1 MFTLNISMIKKLAI
15 IGNGTA
21 GSLATTHF
29 IRHTDWQVDWYYDPA
44 IPPQAVGEGSN
55 LVMPRSLHA
64 NLGFYHHDLDK
75 INGTFKNGIFKSGWA
90 DGHDFFHGFMP
101 PHVGYHFNAN
111 GLQKYILEKLS
122 GDPRLTVKEQNID
135 ANAIDTDF
143 VLDCSGKPADYT
155 DYNLLETIP
164 VNSVHVNQCFW
175 DYPQFQHT
183 LTIARPYGWVFG
195 IPLQNRCSIGYLY
208 NNTINTLEEVKEDIK
223 TIFEQYKLTPSN
235 TTNSF
240 TFKNYYR
247 RQNFTGRI
255 SYNGNASFF
264 LDPLEAT
271 SISTMDSIQRRAF
284 DFWDGNKSL
293 EQVNQ
298 EYTSLLQEIENVIML
313 HYYAGSVYD
322 TPFWSMAKERGR
334 KNFESACLNP
344 RFVQMVALSKM
355 YKHGDNYQQEYGS
368 WGVNAFYQNFS
379 NLGLYK

>member
-1 MFTLNISMIKKLAI
+1 MIKKLAI